1 MIAILPTH
9 TKPSFRNLVIN
20 RNDGQCRSF
29 SGTEQANFANT
40 ILTWDPVYSIL
51 WRYYKFAISIFK
63 NCYSFFLNFSFCK
76 STSMVRG
83 FNVFASG
90 LVHPSYGKSLL
101 SVMNEKESVH
111 VADIFR
117 PALTLP
123 VVPSSKV
130 TQTQAALHLLCCLD
144 SLTRCQQIPIKE
156 ITSQDPQKTM
166 VNRCFTKEDFSIVNR
181 FESVFN
187 NILSC

>member
-1 MIAILPTH
+1 
-9 TKPSFRNLVIN
+9 
-20 RNDGQCRSF
+20 
-29 SGTEQANFANT
+29 
-40 ILTWDPVYSIL
+40 
-51 WRYYKFAISIFK
+51 
-63 NCYSFFLNFSFCK
+63 
-76 STSMVRG
+76 MVRG

-101 SVMNEKESVH
+101 SVMNEQESVH

-130 TQTQAALHLLCCLD
+130 MQTQATLHLLCCLD

-166 VNRCFTKEDFSIVNR
+166 VNRFTKEDFSIVNR
-181 FESVFN
+181 FEGVSN
-187 NILSC
+187 NIFVLLNNLN

>member
-1 MIAILPTH
+1 
-9 TKPSFRNLVIN
+9 
-20 RNDGQCRSF
+20 
-29 SGTEQANFANT
+29 
-40 ILTWDPVYSIL
+40 
-51 WRYYKFAISIFK
+51 
-63 NCYSFFLNFSFCK
+63 
-76 STSMVRG
+76 MVRG

-187 NILSC
+187 NIFVLLNILN